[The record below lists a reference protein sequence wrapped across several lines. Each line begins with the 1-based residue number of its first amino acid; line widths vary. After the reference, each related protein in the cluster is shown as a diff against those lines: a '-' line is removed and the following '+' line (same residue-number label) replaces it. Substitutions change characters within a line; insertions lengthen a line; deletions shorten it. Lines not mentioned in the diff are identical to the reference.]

1 MKIFI
6 HVSHDLPAG
15 DYIIDTTVP
24 NGVGSMDIERVIFND
39 PATIVIWK
47 DGTKTVVKCR
57 NEQYDPE
64 KGLAMAIAKKA
75 RGNRGS
81 YYGVFKKYLDEYEA
95 QKLPE
100 FDFGK
105 QMTFSD
111 ALNNLKEAMR
121 STLANN
127 KNKEVLPK

>member
-6 HVSHDLPAG
+6 HVSRDLPAG

-57 NEQYDPE
+57 NEPYDPE

-81 YYGVFKKYLDEYEA
+81 YYGVFK
-95 QKLPE
+95 
-100 FDFGK
+100 
-105 QMTFSD
+105 
-111 ALNNLKEAMR
+111 EAMC
-121 STLANN
+121 SAFANN
-127 KNKEVLPK
+127 KNKEVFLE

>member
-6 HVSHDLPAG
+6 HVSRDLPAG

-47 DGTKTVVKCR
+47 DGTKTIVKCR

-81 YYGVFKKYLDEYEA
+81 YYSVFKKYLDEYKA

-111 ALNNLKEAMR
+111 ALNNFKETMR
-121 STLANN
+121 STFANN
-127 KNKEVLPK
+127 KNKEVLPE